1 MTESVCDWGPGMSS
15 MDINLADLVDA
26 VADAMPDRCVL
37 VCDGDRLSYRQLM
50 DRASQLAQHLI
61 ASGLTPDE
69 TVGLYMLNSVAYVES
84 LLGCMLARLIPV
96 NINYRYAGHELGHL
110 FTGGKL
116 AGLIVDAEHAALA
129 AAVAADSPDL
139 RHVLITGGGAL
150 AASFPASITV
160 LDYEAAIVA
169 APPVLPDNSRSG
181 DDKIIIYTGG
191 TTGLPKGVLWR
202 HQDFYFATLMGA
214 NPIGPPRLTVS
225 EVVAA
230 ARGGASF
237 GFVIAAPLMH
247 VGGTGTVFI
256 ALLNGWRAVLSP
268 EFDPAQELRLVS
280 AEAEG
285 AMGLSV
291 IGDAMARPIAD
302 ELAAHPGQYDLSALF
317 ILGSGGVRLSPSVR
331 EQFLAMCPN
340 LLITDSFGSSE
351 TGINAQVAQG
361 EDGRPRLI
369 PRGTVTVL
377 DESLRPVEPGGTGR
391 IATSGHVPLGY
402 YGDEAATKATF
413 PVIDGERWALFGD
426 MAEVD
431 RDGSI
436 IVLGRGSMCINTGGE
451 KVYPEEVEQ
460 ALTAHPAVIDALVA
474 GIPDERFGQRVAAV
488 VSLRPGTATAADA
501 LREHC
506 RKTLAGYKVPAK
518 ITFVPEVR
526 RFPTGKADYRWARA
540 VLAGQEPAPS
550 GPP

>member
-1 MTESVCDWGPGMSS
+1 MTGG
-15 MDINLADLVDA
+15 L
-26 VADAMPDRCVL
+26 
-37 VCDGDRLSYRQLM
+37 
-50 DRASQLAQHLI
+50 LI
-61 ASGLTPDE
+61 A
-69 TVGLYMLNSVAYVES
+69 
-84 LLGCMLARLIPV
+84 
-96 NINYRYAGHELGHL
+96 
-110 FTGGKL
+110 
-116 AGLIVDAEHAALA
+116 
-129 AAVAADSPDL
+129 
-139 RHVLITGGGAL
+139 
-150 AASFPASITV
+150 
-160 LDYEAAIVA
+160 
-169 APPVLPDNSRSG
+169 
-181 DDKIIIYTGG
+181 
-191 TTGLPKGVLWR
+191 
-202 HQDFYFATLMGA
+202 
-214 NPIGPPRLTVS
+214 
-225 EVVAA
+225 
-230 ARGGASF
+230 
-237 GFVIAAPLMH
+237 
-247 VGGTGTVFI
+247 
-256 ALLNGWRAVLSP
+256 
-268 EFDPAQELRLVS
+268 
-280 AEAEG
+280 
-285 AMGLSV
+285 
-291 IGDAMARPIAD
+291 
-302 ELAAHPGQYDLSALF
+302 
-317 ILGSGGVRLSPSVR
+317 
-331 EQFLAMCPN
+331 
-340 LLITDSFGSSE
+340 
-351 TGINAQVAQG
+351 
-361 EDGRPRLI
+361 RPRLI

-377 DESLRPVEPGGTGR
+377 NGSLRPVEPGGTGR

-506 RKTLAGYKVPAK
+506 RKGLAVHKVPAK